1 MSTDETTAPKRR
13 SSTAKRRRSS
23 RPTTPTVAPEA
34 EEVQQATVA
43 PVETAEVV
51 DRNAQRAAE
60 RKAAKAKRDQKSGI
74 GRVVDTKRFQ
84 GVQNFYDDT
93 MSEIRKVIWPTRQQ
107 TINLTLLVMALA
119 LVVGVLLG
127 GLDWTMLKIF
137 EAIG

>member
-1 MSTDETTAPKRR
+1 MSTDETTTPKRR
-13 SSTAKRRRSS
+13 SSTAKRRRSTH
-23 RPTTPTVAPEA
+23 PTTATVAPEA
-34 EEVQQATVA
+34 EEIQEATIA
-43 PVETAEVV
+43 TVETAEAV

-60 RKAAKAKRDQKSGI
+60 RKAAKAKKDQKSGI
-74 GRVVDTKRFQ
+74 SRVVDTKRFQ
-84 GVQNFYDDT
+84 GVRNFYDDT

-119 LVVGVLLG
+119 LVVGTLLG